1 MTKGIITT
9 RVLVAVALLLCAPL
23 AVAQKKKATSAT
35 PPADAAQR
43 GKAVWEPVNFPADL
57 DLNDVFFVTDQ
68 EGWVTGGKNIW
79 AGGVILHTSDGGD
92 HWDVQVGDPESS
104 ERPFGHLRFIDATH
118 GWALQ
123 SSSGEQPLLHTTDGT
138 HWLVAGAI
146 PDVIGFADYQFTSDN
161 NGVMVH
167 RGAISITRDGGRT
180 WSPAYKCHAQVE
192 VKGLTQ
198 DMGCEFV
205 RLQFL
210 TPQIGY
216 AVGHGGD
223 LVFIART
230 DDGGQSWNLTTSP
243 VSGQAAD
250 AFFIDERTGY
260 LRTGTALLFKTVD
273 GGATWQGLA
282 GSPGQRIKFADPEV
296 GWAFK
301 WPNTVSFTH
310 DGGGRWNSREYQ
322 FPTPVTAFSLPRRDR
337 GYVVGSH
344 GMIYRY
350 HAVPIDF
357 AVKGMIEA
365 PRLTPIDF
373 SVPQQLQNL
382 SAQAQSFQVSTNST
396 TVADAAVP
404 ATNIVP
410 DGAVPATNI
419 TDPPPAVSPQI
430 ETTLNAVVAQAP
442 AFVSRYRN
450 LNLLM
455 VGLQMISGL
464 PQQIADLK
472 KSFALVKTSADA
484 NARAA
489 AAADFSTKLQGIM
502 TFMNTNFH
510 SPLLAK
516 KKGI

>member
-1 MTKGIITT
+1 MTKGIVTT
-9 RVLVAVALLLCAPL
+9 RLLLTVVLLLCAPL
-23 AVAQKKKATSAT
+23 AVAQKKKTATLRST
-35 PPADAAQR
+35 AAEQR
-43 GKAVWEPVNFPADL
+43 VKAVWDPVNFPADL
-57 DLNDVFFVTDQ
+57 ELNDVFFVTDQ
-68 EGWVTGGKNIW
+68 EGWVTGGKNIL

-104 ERPFGHLRFIDATH
+104 EKPFHDLRFIDATH

-146 PDVIGFADYQFTSDN
+146 PDVVGFADYQFTSDN
-161 NGVMVH
+161 DGVMVH

-198 DMGCEFV
+198 DVGCEFV

-216 AVGHGGD
+216 AVGRGGD

-260 LRTGTALLFKTVD
+260 IRTGATEAGTALLFKTVD

-296 GWAFK
+296 GWAVD
-301 WPNTVSFTH
+301 WPHKISFTH
-310 DGGGRWNSREYQ
+310 DGGGRWNSRDYK
-322 FPTPVTAFSLPRRDR
+322 FPAAVNAFSLPRRDR

-373 SVPQQLQNL
+373 SVPEKMQQL
-382 SAQAQSFQVSTNST
+382 SAQAQSLKTST
-396 TVADAAVP
+396 
-404 ATNIVP
+404 IVP
-410 DGAVPATNI
+410 EGAVPATNT
-419 TDPPPAVSPQI
+419 TDPPPVVLPQL
-430 ETTLNAVVAQAP
+430 ETTLDVVVAQTP

-464 PQQIADLK
+464 PQQVADLK
-472 KSFALVKTSADA
+472 KSLALVKTGADA
-484 NARAA
+484 NVRAA

-516 KKGI
+516 KKGVS